1 MGEIASV
8 EVKTPVVDSV
18 IDLFDTML
26 SMEAEAV
33 EPEDFPGWE
42 GPRIAGS
49 ISFAGEIAG
58 NMMVQVTEDFAAV
71 MTAEML
77 GMEVD
82 EIEGEDEIK
91 DVILEVC
98 NIVAG
103 NLKSTLNDSG
113 LSCVI
118 STPTLT
124 IGKNFDIETL
134 NMARY
139 EKFTFRCQGQN
150 FLVEVCLKAAED
162 ASPEALKRLT
172 SIDISKF
179 ERLDIISSA
188 GDTVIEL
195 FDMML
200 SMKLDLSDSG
210 NEQDIEGV
218 RTLGMINFAGEVMGS
233 LNLQLSHTFARI
245 ITSKM
250 IDIPLEE
257 VKEEEEVKDVI
268 GELCNIVAGNLKSGF
283 CDSGLKCEIS
293 PPSITVGDDF
303 KIETLN
309 MARYEQFV
317 FKFYE
322 HDIFVQVCVKIDE
335 NAKALSDDEVDGAA
349 IDKVMAEAKES
360 GDEQL
365 DAAAIDEIMAEAKEP
380 GNEQLDAAAIDGI
393 MAEAKGSVDALE
405 DSVGGET
412 QAAPAVEALPDMEN
426 DIAPEVTPGIKDET
440 AIQEDRDDGI
450 DLMAVSPNL
459 DFILNIPVDIS
470 VELGRTKMTI
480 GRLRELGP
488 GSPVILSSLENE
500 DLDIFANNKLIAKG
514 EVIVEN
520 EKYGI
525 RVTEVVSRME
535 RIRGFGE

>member
-1 MGEIASV
+1 MGEITSV

-124 IGKNFDIETL
+124 TGKNFDIETL

-233 LNLQLSHTFARI
+233 INLQLSHTFARI

-309 MARYEQFV
+309 MARYEQFA

-349 IDKVMAEAKES
+349 IDEIMAEAKES

-365 DAAAIDEIMAEAKEP
+365 DS
-380 GNEQLDAAAIDGI
+380 AAIDGI
-393 MAEAKGSVDALE
+393 MADAKESVDALE

-412 QAAPAVEALPDMEN
+412 QAAPVEALPDMEN
-426 DIAPEVTPGIKDET
+426 GIAPEVTPGIKDET
-440 AIQEDRDDGI
+440 AIQEDRDDEI

-470 VELGRTKMTI
+470 VELGRAKMTI

-488 GSPVILSSLENE
+488 GSPVILSSLENQ

>member
-1 MGEIASV
+1 MGEITSL

-113 LSCVI
+113 LSCVM

-124 IGKNFDIETL
+124 MGKNFDVETL

-188 GDTVIEL
+188 GYTVIEL

-200 SMKLDLSDSG
+200 SMKLDLSGS
-210 NEQDIEGV
+210 ESVQDIEGV

-250 IDIPLEE
+250 IDKPLEE
-257 VKEEEEVKDVI
+257 VKEEEEIKDVI

-303 KIETLN
+303 RIETLN

-335 NAKALSDDEVDGAA
+335 SAKAPADGAMDAASIDEIMAQANAPADEKLDTAA
-349 IDKVMAEAKES
+349 IDEIMAEAKES

-365 DAAAIDEIMAEAKEP
+365 DSAAIDAIMAET
-380 GNEQLDAAAIDGI
+380 
-393 MAEAKGSVDALE
+393 KGSVDAPE

-412 QAAPAVEALPDMEN
+412 QAAPVEALPDMEN

-440 AIQEDRDDGI
+440 AIQEDRDGGI

-470 VELGRTKMTI
+470 VELGRAKITI

-535 RIRGFGE
+535 RIKGLGE

>member
-1 MGEIASV
+1 MGEITSL

-98 NIVAG
+98 NILAG

-124 IGKNFDIETL
+124 MGKNFDVETL

-188 GDTVIEL
+188 GYTVIEL

-200 SMKLDLSDSG
+200 SMKLDLSGS
-210 NEQDIEGV
+210 ESVQDIEGV

-250 IDIPLEE
+250 IDKPLEE
-257 VKEEEEVKDVI
+257 VKEEEEIKDVI

-303 KIETLN
+303 RIETLN

-335 NAKALSDDEVDGAA
+335 SAKAPADGAMDAASIDEIMAQANAPADEKLDTAA
-349 IDKVMAEAKES
+349 IDEIMAEAKES

-365 DAAAIDEIMAEAKEP
+365 DSAAIDAIMAET
-380 GNEQLDAAAIDGI
+380 
-393 MAEAKGSVDALE
+393 KGSVDAPE

-412 QAAPAVEALPDMEN
+412 QAAPVEALPDMEN

-440 AIQEDRDDGI
+440 AIQEDRDGGI

-470 VELGRTKMTI
+470 VELGRAKITI

-535 RIRGFGE
+535 RIKGLGE

>member
-1 MGEIASV
+1 MGEITSV
-8 EVKTPVVDSV
+8 EIKSPVVDSV

-26 SMEAEAV
+26 SMEAKVV
-33 EPEDFPGWE
+33 ESEDFPGWE

-113 LSCVI
+113 LSCVM

-124 IGKNFDIETL
+124 MGKNFDIKTL

-162 ASPEALKRLT
+162 ASPEVLKRLT

-200 SMKLDLSDSG
+200 SMKLDLSDLESV
-210 NEQDIEGV
+210 QDIEGV

-250 IDIPLEE
+250 IDKPLEE
-257 VKEEEEVKDVI
+257 VKEEEEIKDVI

-303 KIETLN
+303 RIETLN

-335 NAKALSDDEVDGAA
+335 NAKAFSDDKVDGAA
-349 IDKVMAEAKES
+349 IDDIMAEAKGS

-365 DAAAIDEIMAEAKEP
+365 DAAAIDEIMAEAK
-380 GNEQLDAAAIDGI
+380 GSADAH
-393 MAEAKGSVDALE
+393 E

-412 QAAPAVEALPDMEN
+412 QATPAVEALPDME
-426 DIAPEVTPGIKDET
+426 DDVAPEVTPGIKDET
-440 AIQEDRDDGI
+440 AIQEDGDDGL

-535 RIRGFGE
+535 RIKGFGE